1 MKFLFEKKIIN
12 PKKLV
17 EMRKEISE
25 TINLVENEIN
35 LSMGMSADYIQA
47 ISQGATVI
55 RVGTKIFGARP
66 VPPVTDDMEKLKI

>member
-1 MKFLFEKKIIN
+1 
-12 PKKLV
+12 
-17 EMRKEISE
+17 MRKEISE